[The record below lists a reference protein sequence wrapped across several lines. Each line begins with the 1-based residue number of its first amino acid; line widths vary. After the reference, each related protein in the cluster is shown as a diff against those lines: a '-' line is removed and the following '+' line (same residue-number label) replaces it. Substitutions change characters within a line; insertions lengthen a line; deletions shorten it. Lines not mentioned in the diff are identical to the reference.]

1 MARKKITETISPS
14 VETISEE
21 EAWDVISF
29 AKQMSGMYNNIYTP
43 DLVNASMRDINLNPI
58 AGTQDSIEKALAN
71 PKENEKELRG
81 LSEYFEMIDM
91 LYKRQIQ
98 FLGNMLSWDLT
109 YTCTNADK
117 KDYNTPAYKKDEKIL
132 EDFLQKFNYKK
143 EFKSILRQLIRRE
156 TMYCVFREDGDKYL
170 LQELNTDYCKITGR
184 WDSGFLW
191 DFDYT
196 YFLSQPGVD
205 IQMYPKVMQKQY
217 LGMLKTNS
225 QKYIPHNSI
234 ESRNSSFIY
243 WRQTSPVDGFWCFKF
258 NPELATNVPFF
269 APLFSELVI
278 RPMVR
283 KLQTSKYIVEAS
295 KVLIGLI
302 GFNKDT
308 KSGTVKDALQLSPET
323 AGKFASLVRQGLA
336 KEINFAIAPFE
347 DIKSFEFKGS
357 DNNILDQYNKVAVAS
372 SGNNSRLLY
381 TTDRTNAE
389 ESRNSLSI
397 DEQVVTFMYP
407 YFEEFMNYF
416 VNRKTRK
423 FKFSIHFE
431 GTEMPSSRK
440 ERLDNATAL
449 ATMGIVLPQ
458 SFAAALGKNPFTFE
472 RQLEMAKAKGFVD
485 GLTPILMASQM
496 SGKDSKD
503 NGRPQAKAGELGDS
517 GTATRDAGSNI
528 DKGGKV

>member
-1 MARKKITETISPS
+1 MTRKKTSNTDTSPPSPLTEQ
-14 VETISEE
+14 ET
-21 EAWDVISF
+21 WDVVSF
-29 AKQMSGMYNNIYTP
+29 AKQMSNIYNNIYTP
-43 DLVNASMRDINLNPI
+43 DLVNARMRDINLNPI
-58 AGTQDSIEKALAN
+58 AGTQDIIDKALLN

-98 FLGNMLSWDLT
+98 FLGNLLSWDLT

-117 KDYNTPAYKKDEKIL
+117 KDYTTPAYKKDEKIL

-156 TMYCVFREDGDKYL
+156 TMFCVFREDGDQYL
-170 LQELNTDYCKITGR
+170 LQELNADYCKITGR
-184 WDSGFLW
+184 WDYGFLW
-191 DFDYT
+191 DFDYI

-205 IQMYPKVMQKQY
+205 IQMYPKSMQKQY
-217 LGMLKTNS
+217 LGMLKNNTN
-225 QKYIPHNSI
+225 KYIPHNSI
-234 ESRNSSFIY
+234 NNRNSSYIY
-243 WRQTSPVDGFWCFKF
+243 WRQTSPADGFWCFKF

-278 RPMVR
+278 RPIVR
-283 KLQTSKYIVEAS
+283 KLQTSKYIIEAS

-308 KSGTVKDALQLSPET
+308 KGGSVKDALQLSPET

-347 DIKSFEFKGS
+347 DVKSFEFKGS

-407 YFEEFMNYF
+407 YFEDFMNYF
-416 VNRKTRK
+416 INRKTRK
-423 FKFSIHFE
+423 FKFSVKFE

-440 ERLDNATAL
+440 ERLDNALKL
-449 ATMGIVLPQ
+449 ADYGIVLPQ
-458 SFAAALGKNPFTFE
+458 KISASLGMSPFEF
-472 RQLEMAKAKGFVD
+472 QNQMKMSKAKGFVD
-485 GLTPILMASQM
+485 GLTPIIKASQM
-496 SGKDSKD
+496 SGKDVE
-503 NGRPQAKAGELGDS
+503 NGRPRTPDGELGDA
-517 GTATRDAGSNI
+517 GVITRDASSNEM
-528 DKGGKV
+528 KK

>member
-1 MARKKITETISPS
+1 MTKKKVTNTDTLPLTEQ
-14 VETISEE
+14 ET
-21 EAWDVISF
+21 WDVISF
-29 AKQMSGMYNNIYTP
+29 AKQMSGAYNNIYTP
-43 DLVNASMRDINLNPI
+43 DLVNARMRDMNLNPI
-58 AGTQDSIEKALAN
+58 AGTQDIIDKALLN

-98 FLGNMLSWDLT
+98 FLGNLLSWDLT
-109 YTCTNADK
+109 YTCTNAEI

-132 EDFLQKFNYKK
+132 ESFLQKFNYKK

-156 TMYCVFREDGDKYL
+156 TMFCVFREDGDQYL
-170 LQELNTDYCKITGR
+170 LQELNIDYCKITGR
-184 WDSGFLW
+184 WDYGFLW

-196 YFLSQPGVD
+196 YFLSNPGVD
-205 IQMYPKVMQKQY
+205 IQMYPKSMQKQY
-217 LGMLKTNS
+217 IGMLKNTSN
-225 QKYIPHNSI
+225 KYIPHNPI
-234 ESRNSSFIY
+234 DKRNSSYIY
-243 WRQTSPVDGFWCFKF
+243 WKQTSPVDGFWCFKF

-278 RPMVR
+278 RPMIR
-283 KLQTSKYIVEAS
+283 KLQTSKYIIEAS

-308 KSGTVKDALQLSPET
+308 KSGSVKDALQLSPET

-347 DIKSFEFKGS
+347 DIKSFEFSGS
-357 DNNILDQYNKVAVAS
+357 ATNILDQYNKVAVAS

-407 YFEEFMNYF
+407 YFEDFMNYF
-416 VNRKTRK
+416 INKKTKKYK
-423 FKFSIHFE
+423 FQIHFE
-431 GTEMPSSRK
+431 GTQMPASRK
-440 ERLDNATAL
+440 ERLDNANAL
-449 ATMGIVLPQ
+449 AQLGMVLPQ
-458 SFAAALGKNPFTFE
+458 SFAAALGKNPFDFE
-472 RQLEMAKAKGFVD
+472 RELAMAKAKGFVD
-485 GLTPILMASQM
+485 GLTPIVMASQM
-496 SGKDSKD
+496 SGKDNE
-503 NGRPQAKAGELGDS
+503 NGRPTSEKSGKEISDS
-517 GTATRDAGSNI
+517 AEITRQNGSNI
-528 DKGGKV
+528 EKGTGKI